1 MDAVQLFPCLL
12 SKCDDIFHSITVF
25 PLELVD
31 QIHPLF
37 DFIQLCIIRLV
48 ALQPP
53 DQVSR
58 KVFCGVI
65 KIQQLSGSSRKAA
78 VQLGS
83 TINRIGGFPQQING
97 TRGIISARKQR
108 IALGDALPDG
118 GGIRQHLTA
127 GRQRLLF
134 ACGQA
139 GILDLLYLITQQ
151 IDLSLFFTLIGD
163 DGIQLLFD
171 LDKLPVNS
179 IILLIYRPVLGVGIQ
194 DILMAGRV
202 QQAYGIV
209 LAVDVDEPT
218 AQFPQDGCC
227 GRHSV
232 DAAGALALGSDL
244 TAQGQR
250 F

>member
-12 SKCDDIFHSITVF
+12 SKGDDIFHSITVF
-25 PLELVD
+25 SLELVD

-37 DFIQLCIIRLV
+37 DLIQLCIICLV

-78 VQLGS
+78 VQLGG
-83 TINRIGGFPQQING
+83 TIDRIGGFPQQING

-134 ACGQA
+134 ACSQA

-194 DILMAGRV
+194 DTLMAGRFNRPTESCWPLMLMSLRTV
-202 QQAYGIV
+202 PAEWLLWQA
-209 LAVDVDEPT
+209 
-218 AQFPQDGCC
+218 F
-227 GRHSV
+227 H
-232 DAAGALALGSDL
+232 
-244 TAQGQR
+244 
-250 F
+250 